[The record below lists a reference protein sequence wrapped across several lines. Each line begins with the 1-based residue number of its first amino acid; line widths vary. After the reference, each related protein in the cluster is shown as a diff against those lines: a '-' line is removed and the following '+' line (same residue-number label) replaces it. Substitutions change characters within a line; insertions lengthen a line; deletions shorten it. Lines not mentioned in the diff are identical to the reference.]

1 MGVSQRE
8 AVCECD
14 PVAVSVCVCICAC
27 WSVGVFAIQAQ
38 LPASALTRVDYGRWQ
53 HWVSGELFF

>member
-14 PVAVSVCVCICAC
+14 PVAVSVCVCICVC

-38 LPASALTRVDYGRWQ
+38 LPASALTRVD
-53 HWVSGELFF
+53 